1 MTQGVTW
8 SGVVLAF
15 LPLFVAVDPFGLLPI
30 FVSLTHRLPV
40 KQRAVVIRQSLAT
53 AFGVAIVFLFVG
65 RYLLQV
71 LGITIG
77 DFMIAGGLLLFV
89 LAVTE
94 LVSPKGVAE
103 LASADFGIVPL
114 AVPLIV
120 GPAVLA
126 SLMLLTN
133 TVGIANTLIG
143 LMLNIAFVGGMFLAS
158 ERLMG
163 LLGENGSKVIS
174 KITSLFLAAIA
185 VMLVRRGLEL
195 FGWLK
200 VGG

>member
-15 LPLFVAVDPFGLLPI
+15 LPLFVAVDPFGLLPV
-30 FVSLTHRLPV
+30 FVGLTHRLSA
-40 KQRAVVIRQSLAT
+40 KERAAVIRQSLAT
-53 AFGVAIVFLFVG
+53 AFGVAIVFLLVG
-65 RYLLQV
+65 RSLFRV
-71 LGITIG
+71 LGITVG

-89 LAVTE
+89 LAVTD
-94 LVSPKGVAE
+94 LVNPKGLEEVAG
-103 LASADFGIVPL
+103 DFGIVPL
-114 AVPLIV
+114 GVPLIV

-126 SLMLLTN
+126 SLILLTN
-133 TVGIANTLIG
+133 TVGMANTLIG
-143 LMLNIAFVGGMFLAS
+143 LVLNIAFVGGMFLAA
-158 ERLMG
+158 ERLMRW
-163 LLGENGSKVIS
+163 LGENGTKVIS

-200 VGG
+200 AGS